1 MLLDKVND
9 SQYKS
14 LCRCSL
20 VIFQSKNAT
29 SNYYSPDICPRLY
42 CLLVYILN
50 GLDVQKY
57 FDLNYTNI
65 LMLHLNFDYLCMIL
79 PSKSL
84 NH

>member
-20 VIFQSKNAT
+20 VIFQSKKAT

-42 CLLVYILN
+42 CLLAYILN
-50 GLDVQKY
+50 GLDAA
-57 FDLNYTNI
+57 T
-65 LMLHLNFDYLCMIL
+65 MR
-79 PSKSL
+79 
-84 NH
+84 